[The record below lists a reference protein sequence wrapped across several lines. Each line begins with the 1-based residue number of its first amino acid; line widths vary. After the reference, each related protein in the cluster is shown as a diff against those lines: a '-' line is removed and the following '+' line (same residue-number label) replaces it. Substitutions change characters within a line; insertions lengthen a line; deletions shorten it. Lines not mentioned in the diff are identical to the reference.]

1 MDPTEA
7 ELAAISVLAGAIELG
22 PEWTEIYM
30 DKPGKRPWQTRQS
43 QGGVW
48 DRTVAAAK
56 ILTGPATPIPTRDL
70 APVELARV
78 ESLRRVCHIRMGQAP
93 DTPGG
98 PAPPQSAVVPPPM
111 GAGPAV
117 AAGSRK
123 FKLSAILDPTLEAE
137 DNQDHGPE
145 LLYKVRGLSNEI
157 ATSPQTS
164 WQPWRRSSRLGQC
177 HLQTL

>member
-7 ELAAISVLAGAIELG
+7 ELAAITVLAGAIELG

-30 DKPGKRPWQTRQS
+30 DKPGKRPQTESGRS
-43 QGGVW
+43 LGPHRCSCEDSDGPGNGQGGVPCAGCATSAW
-48 DRTVAAAK
+48 ARHRTPHA
-56 ILTGPATPIPTRDL
+56 
-70 APVELARV
+70 
-78 ESLRRVCHIRMGQAP
+78 
-93 DTPGG
+93 GG

-164 WQPWRRSSRLGQC
+164 WQPWRSSSRLGQC